1 MNKNFIKT
9 WIVLFLEEVIS
20 SLPSSEALEHSSKSN
35 ALSPKR
41 IAHRKTLHQTS
52 IEIKELNDPVN
63 DLVSNLGTELI
74 NEIQA
79 EENFPPDYLKNVIE
93 KVTSIK
99 VRYDS
104 AKSKIDKISSEVE
117 FSDYHRNFE
126 NQLQIL
132 TNILDDCESWLK
144 EFSRNFDPT
153 SHSMSKTDKGNYCHT
168 KFSHYFY
175 LNKS

>member
-1 MNKNFIKT
+1 MD
-9 WIVLFLEEVIS
+9 S
-20 SLPSSEALEHSSKSN
+20 A
-35 ALSPKR
+35 R
-41 IAHRKTLHQTS
+41 IAHRKTLRETS
-52 IEIKELNDPVN
+52 NELKELNDPVN

-99 VRYDS
+99 VRFDS
-104 AKSKIDKISSEVE
+104 AKSKIDKIRSEAE

-126 NQLQIL
+126 NQLYIL

-144 EFSRNFDPT
+144 DFSNNFER
-153 SHSMSKTDKGNYCHT
+153 SSQSMSKTDEGMFKLGHLRRLVSNIIISNNTSKCSLV
-168 KFSHYFY
+168 F
-175 LNKS
+175 N

>member
-1 MNKNFIKT
+1 M
-9 WIVLFLEEVIS
+9 
-20 SLPSSEALEHSSKSN
+20 
-35 ALSPKR
+35 
-41 IAHRKTLHQTS
+41 
-52 IEIKELNDPVN
+52 
-63 DLVSNLGTELI
+63 I

-104 AKSKIDKISSEVE
+104 AKSKTDKISSEVE

-153 SHSMSKTDKGNYCHT
+153 LHSMSKTDKGNHCRS
-168 KFSHYFY
+168 KFSDYFY
-175 LNKS
+175 LNMSGAY

>member
-1 MNKNFIKT
+1 MD
-9 WIVLFLEEVIS
+9 S
-20 SLPSSEALEHSSKSN
+20 A
-35 ALSPKR
+35 R
-41 IAHRKTLHQTS
+41 IAHRKTLRETS
-52 IEIKELNDPVN
+52 NELKELNDPVN

-99 VRYDS
+99 VRFDS
-104 AKSKIDKISSEVE
+104 AKSKIDKISSEAE

-126 NQLQIL
+126 NQLYIL

-144 EFSRNFDPT
+144 DFSNNFER
-153 SHSMSKTDKGNYCHT
+153 SSQSMSKTEEGMFIFRPLTEACFKYQYV
-168 KFSHYFY
+168 KMFFSIQ
-175 LNKS
+175 LNP